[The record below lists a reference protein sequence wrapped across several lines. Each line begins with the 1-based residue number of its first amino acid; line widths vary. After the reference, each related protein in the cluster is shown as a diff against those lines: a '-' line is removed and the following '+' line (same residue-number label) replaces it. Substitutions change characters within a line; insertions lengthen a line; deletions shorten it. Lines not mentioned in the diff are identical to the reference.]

1 MLFVSFFSWWYG
13 PGFTNLIDRI
23 GRSLVKTIDQF
34 SIPQLAATLFS
45 PFKQIDAGNF
55 GGQVSIDVAFR
66 RWLDRTFSRFFG
78 AFIRFFTILAG
89 IFVLLFLLLTGL
101 VRLTAWLI
109 VPFTPLAGVIF
120 GIMGVV
126 LWK

>member
-13 PGFTNLIDRI
+13 AGFADLVRRI
-23 GRSLVKTIDQF
+23 SRGFSKTIDQF

-55 GGQVSIDVAFR
+55 SGQVSIDVAFR

-89 IFVLLFLLLTGL
+89 IIVLLFLSLMGLLRL
-101 VRLTAWLI
+101 VVWLV
-109 VPFTPLAGVIF
+109 VPFTPIAGLIF
-120 GIMGVV
+120 GVMGVV

>member
-13 PGFTNLIDRI
+13 AGFTDLVNRI
-23 GRSLVKTIDQF
+23 GRSLAKTIDQF
-34 SIPQLAATLFS
+34 SIPQLATTLFS
-45 PFKQIDAGNF
+45 PFKQIDAGGF

-66 RWLDRTFSRFFG
+66 RWVDRTFSRFFG
-78 AFIRFFTILAG
+78 AFIRFFAILAG
-89 IFVLLFLLLTGL
+89 TAVLLFLLLAGFFRL
-101 VRLTAWLI
+101 VIWLI
-109 VPFTPLAGVIF
+109 IPFTPIAGLIF